1 VTSPERVEL
10 ALFRVKLEG
19 SDAPPALFDVLAEL
33 QVDQSLH
40 MPAMFTLRIVQHVNV
55 SPSWEWADDA
65 RFSVGKAISVLVK
78 QGAADVQLVE
88 GEITSIEL
96 DIEREAAPMLVIRG
110 YDKSHRLHR
119 GTRTRAFLK
128 QTDSQIAQKV
138 AGECGLSFQA
148 TSTSVQHEHVF
159 QANTT
164 DWDFL
169 SDRARRNGFVLRFDA
184 GKLKFEKPEAI
195 SGGTVTLKLGESLL
209 EFHPRHAA
217 TPQVNSVEV
226 RGWDP
231 VAKQPAVAS
240 VTAPSWSPTATG
252 LPTGRAAGQQGFAS
266 AAKLM
271 VTEQAVANT
280 GLAQALA
287 GAALKAISS
296 VDLSGDGAC
305 LGNAN
310 VKPGA
315 TLTVQGIGTR
325 FSGTYYVTSARH
337 TYTPE
342 DGYITEFT
350 VGGMSSGT
358 LASLLL
364 SDPRKRGQ
372 QANSAPPWN
381 LAVGIVTNN
390 NDEETG
396 GRVKLKFP
404 WLSDDLESA
413 WAPLASPMAGPG
425 TGLIILPEVNDE
437 VIVGFLDGDFNSPYV
452 LGSTWN
458 GKDKMPMTVNKLVE
472 GGKVVRRHF
481 RTPAGHVLTFD
492 ESSSSAKI
500 ELVDKSGSNKIVIDT
515 QSKKID
521 IESGGDINITAT
533 GKINIDAKGEAKIKA
548 PNISVEAQAK
558 LELKGAQIAIAGTA
572 QVKISAPM
580 VQIN

>member
-1 VTSPERVEL
+1 MSSPERVEL

-19 SDAPPALFDVLAEL
+19 SDAPETLFDVLAEL

-40 MPAMFTLRIVQHVNV
+40 MPAMFTLRIAEHFNV

-65 RFSVGKAISVLVK
+65 RFSVGKAVSVLVK

-96 DIEREAAPMLVIRG
+96 DIERDAAPMLVVRG

-138 AGECGLSFQA
+138 AGECGLPIQV

-169 SDRARRNGFVLRFDA
+169 SDRAHRNGFVLRFDD

-195 SGGTVTLKLGESLL
+195 AGGAVTLKLGESLL

-231 VAKQPAVAS
+231 VAKQPTVAS
-240 VTAPSWSPTATG
+240 VTNPSWSPTATG
-252 LPTGRAAGQQGFAS
+252 LPNGRAAGQTGFS
-266 AAKLM
+266 AAAKRIM
-271 VTEQAVANT
+271 TEEGVANT

-287 GAALKAISS
+287 GAALNAISS
-296 VDLSGDGAC
+296 VDLSGEGTC
-305 LGNAN
+305 FGNPK

-315 TLTVQGIGTR
+315 TVTVQGIGTR

-337 TYTPE
+337 NYTPE

-364 SDPRKRGQ
+364 SDPRRRSPHGNT
-372 QANSAPPWN
+372 NSQWN
-381 LAVGIVTNN
+381 LAVAIVTNN
-390 NDEETG
+390 DDKDAG
-396 GRVKLKFP
+396 GRVKVKFP
-404 WLSDDLESA
+404 WLSNDLESA
-413 WAPLASPMAGPG
+413 WAPLVSPMAGPNR
-425 TGLIILPEVNDE
+425 GLIILPEVNDE

-452 LGSTWN
+452 LGATWN
-458 GKDKMPMTVNKLVE
+458 GKDKMPLPIGKLVE
-472 GGKVVRRHF
+472 GGKVVRRQF
-481 RTPAGHVLTFD
+481 KTPAGHVLTFD
-492 ESSSSAKI
+492 ESSGSAKI
-500 ELVDKSGSNKIVIDT
+500 ELIDKSGSNKIVIDT

-558 LELKGAQIAIAGTA
+558 LELKGAQIAIAGNA